1 MGSLSLRKYVSHD
14 HGKGPRACQLG
25 IHQGTCISQR
35 AVLVSRHAGCGGA
48 VHGGA
53 RTFHGLYIAYAARV
67 DRRLVPET
75 QPRHKARTGITKY
88 MPRGPVLPAWT
99 LAMVGGARSHRGHCC
114 SLPRHHTSPGTDTGP
129 MTHPWDT
136 LLCNKSRHFILS
148 RPRGAAAAQRN
159 GPCEMQDSGARTLSG
174 VSQPFLGDG

>member
-25 IHQGTCISQR
+25 IHQGVR
-35 AVLVSRHAGCGGA
+35 AVLASRHAGCGGA
-48 VHGGA
+48 AHGGA

-99 LAMVGGARSHRGHCC
+99 PAMVGVHAATAAIVAAFLATIRAPRPNVGPWCTPGRHPCARNHATSSCRGRATQQQR
-114 SLPRHHTSPGTDTGP
+114 SATD
-129 MTHPWDT
+129 
-136 LLCNKSRHFILS
+136 L
-148 RPRGAAAAQRN
+148 
-159 GPCEMQDSGARTLSG
+159 ARCKVQEPALICA
-174 VSQPFLGDG
+174 